1 MLVSCPALRAHDH
14 FPNKYQVSPFSLKVS
29 HYLVQVYILIIFP
42 TAMCPK
48 SASEG
53 GHHFLLPM
61 HTPLSFK
68 FCIIYC
74 AWVSARIT
82 ECPGHTVVGTSG
94 GFFWMQGCFLS
105 SSPVVQS
112 CLLEHFQP
120 LLNAQGKS
128 HSGNSIGLPYQYVH
142 PFILAKYWDPASNLG
157 TENPGSS

>member
-1 MLVSCPALRAHDH
+1 MLVYCPALRAHDH

-61 HTPLSFK
+61 HSPLSFK

-94 GFFWMQGCFLS
+94 DFFWMQGCFLS

-128 HSGNSIGLPYQYVH
+128 HSGNSIGLPYQYMH

-157 TENPGSS
+157 TANPGSS